1 MPQPL
6 AICLEDLDGR
16 TTSARYLRCVAVVGR
31 QPGLRVDGQGTVL
44 WKSDDGA
51 ACELWVSGDDK
62 LILYRREGAP
72 PVLVRREGRA
82 LDAPA
87 GKPIV
92 LLDQDRFELA
102 GRRFRVHVHGRA
114 PAVAPPSPLPE
125 TSASSFPKAAAA
137 AVALSAALGAAGC
150 KKDEDRT
157 KDVEV
162 RVQPPS
168 VPVQV
173 MDVPSAADVGPGP
186 ITVDA
191 TTSDSEPIEIRVAPP
206 MVAAPMA
213 APESDVPA
221 EQEAGIP
228 ALNVVAATP
237 EVAPGTQ
244 DAGTDAQGTSSSPDA
259 AEVQDAGRGHRRDAS
274 EPIEVRERPPDMI
287 MK

>member
-31 QPGLRVDGQGTVL
+31 QPGLRVDEQGTVL
-44 WKSDDGA
+44 WKSDEGA

-92 LLDQDRFELA
+92 LLDQDRFEVA
-102 GRRFRVHVHGRA
+102 GKRLRVHVHGRA
-114 PAVAPPSPLPE
+114 PAVVPPSPLPE
-125 TSASSFPKAAAA
+125 TSASSFPRAAAA
-137 AVALSAALGAAGC
+137 AVALGAVLGAADC
-150 KKDEDRT
+150 KKDAEQT
-157 KDVEV
+157 ADVEV
-162 RVQPPS
+162 RTTPPS
-168 VPVQV
+168 IAEPTPDV
-173 MDVPSAADVGPGP
+173 VPSTADVGPGP

-191 TTSDSEPIEIRVAPP
+191 TTPDSEPIEIRVAPP
-206 MVAAPMA
+206 MVAAPMM
-213 APESDVPA
+213 APEP
-221 EQEAGIP
+221 
-228 ALNVVAATP
+228 
-237 EVAPGTQ
+237 Q
-244 DAGTDAQGTSSSPDA
+244 DAGTEAQGTPSTQDA
-259 AEVQDAGRGHRRDAS
+259 AESQDAERRDRRDAS